1 MNRMNADSSNTK
13 KTTFE
18 AGWWQPSLAGLYF
31 GGMWL
36 ALTFTPSLIP
46 RPWLFQGVLGG
57 IAFALGYWFGA
68 ALIWL
73 WNYLELPLV
82 PPRWRRPLYWLL
94 VLATALR
101 IGWYLWNASGWQNS
115 TRELMGMPDVEGTH
129 YIRTLLVTAA
139 IALLLIGLVWALI
152 RSTRFVA
159 SIPHNYIQ
167 RRIAS
172 VVGGAVFLVLL
183 VQLVNGT
190 LVSTAITLIDE
201 AQATTDIS
209 DPPGAVP
216 PVEPARSGS
225 PASLV
230 AWDRLGRAGKRF
242 VHEGPRKSDIEAFTG
257 REAKEPIRVYVG
269 LRSAEDTTGQAS
281 LALEEL
287 KRTGAFS
294 RKLLVI
300 ATPTGTGWVDNL
312 GIAPLEYMH
321 GGDTAVVGVQYSYLQ
336 SRVIAD
342 PRAGSQPGIRCSRVS
357 DDLQLLAVAAE
368 RARPRLYLFGLSLGS
383 HGSETSAP
391 LYAFVSHAISGAV
404 WAGPPFR
411 NALWRNIQ
419 RNRNPDSTAWLPH
432 FENGSMIRVIG
443 PYDGPKV
450 DSDGWGPIRIA
461 YVVNPSDAIV
471 FFEES
476 MWFREP
482 DWMKQPRGPDLSPL
496 LRWIPVI
503 TFLQVGLDM
512 LFAAEAP
519 PGHGHNYA
527 VEEYT
532 DAWIEV
538 SAPAGWTEP
547 DTARLKI
554 LVADR

>member
-1 MNRMNADSSNTK
+1 MNAPYSNTK
-13 KTTFE
+13 RAPLE
-18 AGWWQPSLAGLYF
+18 PGWWQPSLAGLYF

-46 RPWLFQGVLGG
+46 RPWLFQGILGG
-57 IAFALGYWFGA
+57 VAFALGYWLGA
-68 ALIWL
+68 VLIWL
-73 WNYLELPLV
+73 WNYLELPVV

-115 TRELMGMPDVEGTH
+115 TRELIGMPDVEGMH
-129 YIRTLLVTAA
+129 YVRTLLVSAA
-139 IALLLIGLVWALI
+139 IAMLLIGLIWALI
-152 RSTRFVA
+152 WSTRFMA
-159 SIPHNYIQ
+159 SIPRSYIQ
-167 RRIAS
+167 RRITS
-172 VVGGAVFLVLL
+172 VVGGTVFIVLL

-190 LVSTAITLIDE
+190 LVSGTITLIDKT
-201 AQATTDIS
+201 QAATDVA

-216 PVEPARSGS
+216 PAEPTRSGS
-225 PASLV
+225 VASLV
-230 AWDRLGRAGKRF
+230 AWDRLGKAGKLF
-242 VHEGPRKSDIEAFTG
+242 VHEGPRQSDIEVFAG
-257 REAKEPIRVYVG
+257 KGAKDPIRVYVG
-269 LRSAEDTTGQAS
+269 LRSAEGTAAQAS

-287 KRTGAFS
+287 KRTDAFS

-321 GGDTAVVGVQYSYLQ
+321 NGDTAVVGVQYSYLQ
-336 SRVIAD
+336 SPLSLILE
-342 PRAGSQPGIRCSRVS
+342 PSRS
-357 DDLQLLAVAAE
+357 RTSAAAVFE
-368 RARPRLYLFGLSLGS
+368 TIYGYWKSLPKEQRPRLHLFGLSLGS

-391 LYAFVSHAISGAV
+391 LYAYVSDAFSGAV

-482 DWMKQPRGPDLSPL
+482 DWMKQPRGADLSPL

-538 SAPAGWTEP
+538 SAPAEWTEP

-554 LVADR
+554 LLADR

>member
-1 MNRMNADSSNTK
+1 MNTASPNPNEKSLRPV
-13 KTTFE
+13 
-18 AGWWQPSLAGLYF
+18 WWQPSLAGLYF

-46 RPWLFQGVLGG
+46 RPWLFQGLLGG

-82 PPRWRRPLYWLL
+82 PVRWRRPLYWLL

-115 TRELMGMPDVEGTH
+115 TRELMGLPDVEAMH
-129 YIRTLLVTAA
+129 YVRTLLVAA
-139 IALLLIGLVWALI
+139 VVALLMIGLVWALI
-152 RSTRFVA
+152 RSTHFVA
-159 SIPHNYIQ
+159 SIPRSYIQ

-172 VVGGAVFLVLL
+172 VVGGAVFIVLL

-190 LVSTAITLIDE
+190 LVSAAITLIDQT
-201 AQATTDIS
+201 QAATDVS

-216 PVEPARSGS
+216 PVEPGRSGS

-230 AWDRLGRAGKRF
+230 AWDRLGRAGKLF
-242 VHEGPRKSDIEAFTG
+242 VHEGPRQSDIEAFTG
-257 REAKEPIRVYVG
+257 QEAKDPIRIYIG
-269 LRSAEDTTGQAS
+269 LPSADDTAAQAA

-287 KRTGAFS
+287 KRTDAFS

-336 SRVIAD
+336 SPLSLILEPGRSQVSAARVFETIYGYWKSL
-342 PRAGSQPGIRCSRVS
+342 PE
-357 DDLQLLAVAAE
+357 E
-368 RARPRLYLFGLSLGS
+368 RRPKLYLFGLSLGS

-391 LYAFVSHAISGAV
+391 LYAYVSDAFSGAV

-419 RNRNPDSTAWLPH
+419 RNRNQDSPAWLPH
-432 FENGSMIRVIG
+432 FENGSMIRVFG
-443 PYDGPKV
+443 PYDGPPV

-471 FFEES
+471 FFEEN
-476 MWFREP
+476 MWLREP
-482 DWMKQPRGPDLSPL
+482 DWMKHPRGPDLSPL
-496 LRWIPVI
+496 LRWTPVI

-512 LFAAEAP
+512 LFAADVP
-519 PGHGHNYA
+519 TGHGHNYA
-527 VEEYT
+527 VDDYA
-532 DAWIEV
+532 DAWVEV
-538 SAPAGWTEP
+538 SAPEGWTAS
-547 DTARLKI
+547 DLSRLKGMFGKP
-554 LVADR
+554 

>member
-1 MNRMNADSSNTK
+1 MNASCSNTK
-13 KTTFE
+13 RTLRE
-18 AGWWQPSLAGLYF
+18 PGWWRPSLAGLYF

-57 IAFALGYWFGA
+57 IAFAFGYWFGA

-73 WNYLELPLV
+73 WNYLELPIV
-82 PPRWRRPLYWLL
+82 PSRWRRSLYGLL

-115 TRELMGMPDVEGTH
+115 TRELMGMPDVEGIH
-129 YIRTLLVTAA
+129 YVRTLLVAAA
-139 IALLLIGLVWALI
+139 IAMVLIGLVWALI
-152 RSTRFVA
+152 RSTKIMA
-159 SIPHNYIQ
+159 SIPRNYIQ

-172 VVGGAVFLVLL
+172 VVGGAVFIVLL

-190 LVSTAITLIDE
+190 LVSATITVIDE
-201 AQATTDIS
+201 TQAATDIL

-216 PVEPARSGS
+216 PAESTRSGS
-225 PASLV
+225 RASLV
-230 AWDRLGRAGKRF
+230 SWDRLGKAGKLF
-242 VHEGPRKSDIEAFTG
+242 VHEGPRRSDIEAFTG
-257 REAKEPIRVYVG
+257 KEAKNPIRVYVG
-269 LRSAEDTTGQAS
+269 LRSAEDTLAQAT
-281 LALEEL
+281 LAVEEL

-312 GIAPLEYMH
+312 GIAPLEYMY

-336 SRVIAD
+336 SPLSLILEPGRSQAS
-342 PRAGSQPGIRCSRVS
+342 AGVVFQAIYGYWKSLPEEQ
-357 DDLQLLAVAAE
+357 
-368 RARPRLYLFGLSLGS
+368 RPKIYLFGLSLGS

-391 LYAFVSHAISGAV
+391 LYAYVSDAFSGAV

-411 NALWRNIQ
+411 NPLWRNIQ
-419 RNRNPDSTAWLPH
+419 RNRNQGSTAWLPH

-443 PYDGPKV
+443 PFDGPKINS
-450 DSDGWGPIRIA
+450 DSWGPIRIA

-482 DWMKQPRGPDLSPL
+482 DWMKQPRGSDLSPL

-527 VEEYT
+527 VEDYA
-532 DAWIEV
+532 DAWVEV
-538 SAPAGWTEP
+538 SAAAGWTKP

-554 LVADR
+554 LLADR

>member
-1 MNRMNADSSNTK
+1 M
-13 KTTFE
+13 
-18 AGWWQPSLAGLYF
+18 AGLYF

-36 ALTFTPSLIP
+36 ALTFTPSLTP

-68 ALIWL
+68 TLIWL
-73 WNYLELPLV
+73 WNYLELPVV

-129 YIRTLLVTAA
+129 YVRTLLVSAA

-159 SIPHNYIQ
+159 SIPHSYIQ
-167 RRIAS
+167 RRVAS

-183 VQLVNGT
+183 VQTVNGT
-190 LVSTAITLIDE
+190 LVSTAITLINE
-201 AQATTDIS
+201 AQATIDVS

-216 PVEPARSGS
+216 PAEPARSGS

-257 REAKEPIRVYVG
+257 KEAKEPIRVYVG
-269 LRSAEDTTGQAS
+269 LRSADDTADQAS

-312 GIAPLEYMH
+312 GIGPLEYMH

-336 SRVIAD
+336 SAFSLILEPGR
-342 PRAGSQPGIRCSRVS
+342 SQASA
-357 DDLQLLAVAAE
+357 AVVFQTIYRYWQSLPKE
-368 RARPRLYLFGLSLGS
+368 QRPKLYLFGLSLGS

-411 NALWRNIQ
+411 NALWRNVQ
-419 RNRNPDSTAWLPH
+419 RNRNPESTAWLPH
-432 FENGSMIRVIG
+432 FENASMIRVTG
-443 PYDGPKV
+443 PYDGPEAV
-450 DSDGWGPIRIA
+450 SGGWGPIRIV
-461 YVVNPSDAIV
+461 YVVNPSDSIV
-471 FFEES
+471 FFEEN

-496 LRWIPVI
+496 LRWTPVI

-512 LFAAEAP
+512 LFAAEVP

-527 VEEYT
+527 VDDYA

-538 SAPAGWTEP
+538 SAPEGWTPSEL
-547 DTARLKI
+547 ARLK
-554 LVADR
+554 VMFANR